1 MAHEMAHYLDMHYR
15 YNKRFTR
22 AYKDT
27 KYRDEVSG
35 LSYTSQ
41 KNLKYKEG
49 FAEFVRLWLTNYA
62 EAKAAAPLF
71 TQRFE
76 QVLAED
82 STLNKKMVKLQ
93 DEMHRWYLQGARAQL
108 RAKSGKELSQS
119 QQIIQYMQ
127 SYPLERYRQEVID
140 KIHAAKVVERTLH
153 GEVRDAALSPFKQF
167 QLINGAESLH
177 EAILKDGTPSLAEDG
192 TFEFN
197 GKGLNQVFWPVSKHG
212 WKRFDLLM
220 DYFKARRA
228 NELMKQGRER
238 LFTKQ
243 EIEAGLKLGVTYPE
257 FRDVFKEYQEFNKR
271 MLDFYEQMGLIDGK
285 QKQAFADANKNY
297 VPFHRVIERLEDGD
311 QAGTTSIG
319 KRLSGGTQNVRDIA
333 ENIVE
338 GLYSNIRAALIA
350 RAKQTLYRDIMT
362 SQDGSLFA
370 VKLSPDSKLVKVE
383 QTQMAAKIAE
393 AMADVGLT
401 VSKDGM
407 IMAGDPDAQITDV
420 DDIAQALESNPDLL
434 NFWTF
439 GHKPTTAETYV
450 DSAIIDGKRTWFE
463 VRNPLLVDM
472 LTGMRGFK
480 SGALLNAMFRVK
492 NLQTRTVTSMLQ
504 FLGPNAVRD
513 TLSAFVISKNKFIP
527 VWDTL
532 IGMGHAIF
540 HTKLYREFRLHGGGY
555 GTRIEARTEETRKR
569 RQLDLPSRN
578 MWDTAAKFLAGYD
591 RFASAFEYGSR
602 LGDYRRGRQ
611 AGKNALEAAWEAR
624 EVATDFSKMGR
635 NELWAKFLRTVPFMN
650 AGIQGLDKTAREIFE
665 LRGEMKGS
673 NLAKLDD
680 AKVRF
685 LAAGGVLTLMTV
697 ILWLLN
703 EDDDRYQALTP
714 DQKARFWWIF
724 LPGAEKPL
732 KIPRPYDIGHL
743 FATIPEVSLDYI
755 KERDGKEAAQTLA
768 WTFANTLGVG
778 DYPGIFQPMIE
789 VARNKKFT
797 GAPIVPERLMHVPN
811 EYQFTDR
818 TPQLYRNLG
827 EALGVSPLVAE
838 HYMKGYL
845 RYVEA
850 YISDGSEA
858 LLWNEKEWGPRPFV
872 KEPIDYL
879 TYQFQGQRVPYRTKW
894 TEGYFEL
901 KKKAAGA
908 KSAFELLTAQA
919 IRDQQPMKDFSA
931 DKVNQLLISM
941 DNAFRQID
949 GAFKDQETV
958 LAAIK
963 YNPDLTRDEKERR
976 IENWYQQKNNALAQF
991 YDQANKALEQ
1001 VESELSQ

>member
-1 MAHEMAHYLDMHYR
+1 
-15 YNKRFTR
+15 
-22 AYKDT
+22 
-27 KYRDEVSG
+27 
-35 LSYTSQ
+35 
-41 KNLKYKEG
+41 
-49 FAEFVRLWLTNYA
+49 
-62 EAKAAAPLF
+62 
-71 TQRFE
+71 
-76 QVLAED
+76 
-82 STLNKKMVKLQ
+82 
-93 DEMHRWYLQGARAQL
+93 
-108 RAKSGKELSQS
+108 
-119 QQIIQYMQ
+119 
-127 SYPLERYRQEVID
+127 
-140 KIHAAKVVERTLH
+140 
-153 GEVRDAALSPFKQF
+153 
-167 QLINGAESLH
+167 
-177 EAILKDGTPSLAEDG
+177 
-192 TFEFN
+192 
-197 GKGLNQVFWPVSKHG
+197 
-212 WKRFDLLM
+212 
-220 DYFKARRA
+220 
-228 NELMKQGRER
+228 
-238 LFTKQ
+238 
-243 EIEAGLKLGVTYPE
+243 
-257 FRDVFKEYQEFNKR
+257 
-271 MLDFYEQMGLIDGK
+271 
-285 QKQAFADANKNY
+285 
-297 VPFHRVIERLEDGD
+297 
-311 QAGTTSIG
+311 
-319 KRLSGGTQNVRDIA
+319 
-333 ENIVE
+333 
-338 GLYSNIRAALIA
+338 
-350 RAKQTLYRDIMT
+350 
-362 SQDGSLFA
+362 
-370 VKLSPDSKLVKVE
+370 
-383 QTQMAAKIAE
+383 
-393 AMADVGLT
+393 
-401 VSKDGM
+401 
-407 IMAGDPDAQITDV
+407 
-420 DDIAQALESNPDLL
+420 
-434 NFWTF
+434 
-439 GHKPTTAETYV
+439 
-450 DSAIIDGKRTWFE
+450 
-463 VRNPLLVDM
+463 
-472 LTGMRGFK
+472 
-480 SGALLNAMFRVK
+480 
-492 NLQTRTVTSMLQ
+492 
-504 FLGPNAVRD
+504 
-513 TLSAFVISKNKFIP
+513 
-527 VWDTL
+527 
-532 IGMGHAIF
+532 
-540 HTKLYREFRLHGGGY
+540 
-555 GTRIEARTEETRKR
+555 
-569 RQLDLPSRN
+569 
-578 MWDTAAKFLAGYD
+578 
-591 RFASAFEYGSR
+591 
-602 LGDYRRGRQ
+602 
-611 AGKNALEAAWEAR
+611 
-624 EVATDFSKMGR
+624 
-635 NELWAKFLRTVPFMN
+635 MN

-680 AKVRF
+680 AKIRF
-685 LAAGGVLTLMTV
+685 LVAGGVLTLMTV

-703 EDDDRYQALTP
+703 EDDERYQALTP

-908 KSAFELLTAQA
+908 KSAFDLLTAQA

-991 YDQANKALEQ
+991 YEQANKALEQ
-1001 VESELSQ
+1001 VESALSQ